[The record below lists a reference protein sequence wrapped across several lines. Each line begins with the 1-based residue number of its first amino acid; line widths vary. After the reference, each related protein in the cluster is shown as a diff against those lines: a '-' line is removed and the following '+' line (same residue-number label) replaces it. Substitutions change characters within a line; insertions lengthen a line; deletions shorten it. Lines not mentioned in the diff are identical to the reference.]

1 MIKTLFKILT
11 VCLLV
16 IFQIAFLT
24 KLNFFGVVPN
34 LILILAISLIIK
46 GFFQE
51 GLLVAGI
58 GGLSLDLASPLR
70 FGLYSFLFLAIILVL
85 YWLVLKILPSP
96 GIFSLFLIFF
106 GSFLF
111 LETMTF
117 VLLMRLPPLI
127 IFPQAAI
134 GGLWG
139 MLIWEVLRPITKTPE
154 EIKIT

>member
-1 MIKTLFKILT
+1 MIKTFFKIIAIL
-11 VCLLV
+11 LLV

-24 KLNFFGVVPN
+24 KLNFLGVVPN
-34 LILILAISLIIK
+34 LILVLAISLIIK

-51 GLLVAGI
+51 GILVAGI
-58 GGLSLDLASPLR
+58 GGLSLDLTSTLR
-70 FGLYSFLFLAIILVL
+70 FGLYSFLFLVIILIL
-85 YWLVLKILPSP
+85 YWFVLKILPAP
-96 GIFSLFLIFF
+96 GIFFLFLIFF

-111 LETMTF
+111 LEAMIF

-134 GGLWG
+134 SGLWG
-139 MLIWEVLRPITKTPE
+139 ILIWEVLRPMIKTPE